1 MGENELE
8 AARLPR
14 IVAAAAEASANA
26 TQALVTAKA
35 QHRIAKEAWE
45 EVKKQQILANSAK
58 KDVQEA
64 DLGAGVTDP
73 LDTDD
78 NNKVIT
84 EKTMIENGAPNTA
97 DIFIPLTA
105 EPEAAQSEQDALEAS
120 EEAEAAVGD
129 AEDAVANARKAVGKA
144 SNKEEE

>member
-78 NNKVIT
+78 KNKVIT
-84 EKTMIENGAPNTA
+84 EKTMIENGATNTA
-97 DIFIPLTA
+97 DIFIPLT
-105 EPEAAQSEQDALEAS
+105 
-120 EEAEAAVGD
+120 AEAAVGD